1 MKDLKSVEHYLCEYS
16 LAGIRI
22 DVLREELNE
31 LLGSI
36 QAADAT
42 MKNVGNIGDADELSD
57 KARQLSDTL
66 SGEINA
72 IADRCE
78 KIEEMVNSLEDP
90 EMRVVLECRYF
101 KQMTFSKIAKK
112 LYISKTKAQDLHR
125 RGLAEADAYLR
136 NHNIIR

>member
-16 LAGIRI
+16 LAEVRI
-22 DVLREELNE
+22 DVLREELDD
-31 LLGSI
+31 LLSSI
-36 QAADAT
+36 QVAAAT
-42 MKNVGNIGDADELSD
+42 MKNVDNSGDVDELSD
-57 KARQLSDTL
+57 KAQQLSDIL

-78 KIEEMVNSLEDP
+78 KIVEMVNALEDP

-112 LYISKTKAQDLHR
+112 LYISKTKAQDLHK